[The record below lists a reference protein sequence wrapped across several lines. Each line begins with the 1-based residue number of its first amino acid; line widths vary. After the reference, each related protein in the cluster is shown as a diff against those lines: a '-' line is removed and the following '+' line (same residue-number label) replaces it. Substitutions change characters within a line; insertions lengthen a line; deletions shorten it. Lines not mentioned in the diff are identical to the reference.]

1 MTDTSAAAPLDSESL
16 EALPGPAVS
25 TEWLARN
32 LGRPGLKLLDCSWYF
47 ASQNRDTQAEFA
59 ARHIPGA
66 RFLDVDDVSAPD
78 THPLPHMVP
87 DAALFAAKI
96 GALGIGDGDTVVTY
110 DTAGIATAA
119 ARVWWMFRL
128 FGHDKVA
135 VLDGG
140 FPKWLAENR
149 PTDSGP
155 APAAEPRSFTA
166 TLRPGLIRSVEDVL
180 ANIDRKAD
188 QLADAR
194 ALPRF
199 EGAAAEP
206 WPGRRSGRIPGSLN
220 LPHTDLI
227 DAESK
232 TLLPPDVIAAK
243 ARAAGLD
250 LDRPVVASCG
260 SGITACVIALGLATA
275 GKTDVAI
282 YDGSWAEWG
291 LRTDL
296 PMDTGPRAA

>member
-1 MTDTSAAAPLDSESL
+1 MTDAASTSIAP
-16 EALPGPAVS
+16 LPGPTVS

-32 LGRPGLKLLDCSWYF
+32 LGRPGLKILDASWYF
-47 ASQNRDTQAEFA
+47 AAQNRDTKAEFA
-59 ARHIPGA
+59 ERRIPGA
-66 RFLDVDDVSAPD
+66 RFADVDDISAPD

-87 DAALFAAKI
+87 DEATFAARI
-96 GALGIGDGDTVVTY
+96 GALGIGNDDTIVTY

-155 APAAEPRSFTA
+155 VPDAEPKTFTA
-166 TLRPGLIRSVEDVL
+166 RLRPELVRGVEDVRS
-180 ANIDRKAD
+180 NIDRKAD
-188 QLADAR
+188 QVADAR
-194 ALPRF
+194 AQARF
-199 EGAAAEP
+199 EGNAAEP
-206 WPGRRSGRIPGSLN
+206 WPGRRSGRIPGSFN
-220 LPHTDLI
+220 LPHTDLL
-227 DAESK
+227 DPETK
-232 TLLPPDVIAAK
+232 TLLPPEAIRAK
-243 ARAAGLD
+243 AEAAGLD

-260 SGITACVIALGLATA
+260 SGITACVIALGLASA

-291 LRTDL
+291 LRSDL
-296 PMDTGPRAA
+296 PMETGPRVA

>member
-1 MTDTSAAAPLDSESL
+1 MTDLPVGAPV
-16 EALPGPAVS
+16 EALTGPAVS

-32 LGRPGLKLLDCSWYF
+32 LGRPGLRVLDASWYF
-47 ASQNRDTQAEFA
+47 ASQNRDTLAEFTE
-59 ARHIPGA
+59 RRIPGA
-66 RFLDVDDVSAPD
+66 QFVDVDEVSAPD

-140 FPKWLAENR
+140 LPKWLAEGR

-155 APAAEPRSFTA
+155 APAVEPAVLTA
-166 TLRPGLIRSVEDVL
+166 RLRPELIRSVEDVL
-180 ANIDRKAD
+180 SNIDRKAD
-188 QLADAR
+188 QVADAR

-206 WPGRRSGRIPGSLN
+206 WPGRRSGRIPGSVN
-220 LPHTDLI
+220 LPHTDLL
-227 DAESK
+227 DPETK
-232 TLLPPDVIAAK
+232 TLLPPDAVLAK

-250 LDRPVVASCG
+250 LDRSVVASCG
-260 SGITACVIALGLATA
+260 SGITACVIALALASA
-275 GKTDVAI
+275 GKADVAI

-291 LRTDL
+291 LRSDL
-296 PMDTGPRAA
+296 PIETGPRAA

>member
-1 MTDTSAAAPLDSESL
+1 MTDVVETPV
-16 EALPGPAVS
+16 EALDGPVVS

-32 LGRPGLKLLDCSWYF
+32 LGRPGLRVLDCSWYF
-47 ASQNRDTQAEFA
+47 ASQNRDTLLEFA
-59 ARHIPGA
+59 ERRIPGA
-66 RFLDVDDVSAPD
+66 RFVDVDQVSAPD

-87 DAALFAAKI
+87 DAATFAARI

-140 FPKWLAENR
+140 LPKWLAEER
-149 PTDSGP
+149 PTESGP
-155 APAAEPRSFTA
+155 VAADEPRIFTA
-166 TLRPGLIRSVEDVL
+166 TLRPALIRRVDDVL
-180 ANIDRKAD
+180 ANLASRVD
-188 QLADAR
+188 QVADAR
-194 ALPRF
+194 AQARF
-199 EGAAAEP
+199 EGNAAEP
-206 WPGRRSGRIPGSLN
+206 WPGRRSGRIPGSFN
-220 LPHTDLI
+220 LPNTDLV
-227 DAESK
+227 DPDSK
-232 TLLPPDVIAAK
+232 TLLPPDTILAK

-291 LRTDL
+291 LRNDL
-296 PMDTGPRAA
+296 PIETGPRAA